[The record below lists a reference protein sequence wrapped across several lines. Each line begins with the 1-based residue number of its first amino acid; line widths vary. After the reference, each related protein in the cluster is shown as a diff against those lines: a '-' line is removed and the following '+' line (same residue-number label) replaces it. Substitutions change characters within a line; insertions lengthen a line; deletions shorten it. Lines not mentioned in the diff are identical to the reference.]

1 MPETLPPRPQRTRHD
16 SVVEESSDS
25 ESLTAKTKTT
35 ALATVRNALSS
46 LTSILRFSHAPSAPL
61 ILCFATIFLK
71 TFALMSNHL
80 YLQFA
85 SKALAWT
92 IADAGYLLFIKALV
106 SLLVLLVLPLAGRHA
121 TARRAVPAVAV
132 DAWVARGSLVA
143 LAAGSWLVGGASV
156 ESGARTAGLA
166 VALVVTGLVLGS
178 AGNGITQTM
187 RGLVAHFAVAPREAG
202 GGEAD
207 EEEEEGGSG
216 RGNGSRM
223 GQLYAGI
230 ALLELAAVLTGN
242 VAFAALFG
250 LGTRLSSTGSGGAG
264 WGSGWLGL
272 PFYAAG
278 VTFFLG
284 FLCAAK
290 LPMTTSRVQRQ

>member
-1 MPETLPPRPQRTRHD
+1 MKRTRHD

-35 ALATVRNALSS
+35 ALATIRNALAS

-71 TFALMSNHL
+71 TFALMSNQL

-187 RGLVAHFAVAPREAG
+187 RGLVAHFAVAPRGAG

-207 EEEEEGGSG
+207 EEEEVGGS
-216 RGNGSRM
+216 GNGSRM

-250 LGTRLSSTGSGGAG
+250 LGTRLSSAGSGGAG
-264 WGSGWLGL
+264 WGGGWLGL